1 VVIYR
6 ATVST
11 SSSAPLPIC
20 PGLRKAFLEPVALE
34 ELNDDQDGEEESNM
48 VGSWAIR
55 DALASDAGVSDG
67 PNLVLEGASKG
78 VSENTY
84 KAYIR

>member
-1 VVIYR
+1 M
-6 ATVST
+6 

-20 PGLRKAFLEPVALE
+20 LGLQKAFLEPVALE

-48 VGSWAIR
+48 VESWAIR
-55 DALASDAGVSDG
+55 DALASEAEASNG
-67 PNLVLEGASKG
+67 PNSVLEGASKG

>member
-1 VVIYR
+1 M
-6 ATVST
+6 SL
-11 SSSAPLPIC
+11 SAPLPIC
-20 PGLRKAFLEPVALE
+20 LGLQKVFLEPVALE

-48 VGSWAIR
+48 VESWAIR
-55 DALASDAGVSDG
+55 DALVSEGETPG
-67 PNLVLEGASKG
+67 PNSVLEAASKG